1 MSSVGATIS
10 RMTHALAD
18 AQCTPQE
25 LSISSPQ
32 DDEMST
38 HVEALASLVRSL
50 SGECT
55 VLFRGQ
61 PSPGLLSAV
70 AKVQDEARIG

>member
-1 MSSVGATIS
+1 MSSGGATIS

-18 AQCTPQE
+18 AQRTTQE

-38 HVEALASLVRSL
+38 HVAALASLVRSL

-70 AKVQDEARIG
+70 AKVQDEARVG